1 MNKDLEIRN
10 EIRERVFTL
19 EYLNYMLSFTEWEQE
34 KLYYKGLIQ
43 IEERKI
49 NSLRNKLLTDN
60 NNPITIPQQR
70 EFTLEELSRYDGAE
84 GRPAYVAINNI
95 VYDVSLESTWGGGT
109 HFSLYAGK
117 DLTDQFIG
125 CHGREEILA
134 NLPRIGVIKVNEEA

>member
-1 MNKDLEIRN
+1 MSKDLEIKA
-10 EIRERVFTL
+10 EIRQSMHAL
-19 EYLNYMLSFTEWEQE
+19 EYLEHMINSTSWEQE
-34 KLYYKGLIQ
+34 KLYYKGLIE

-49 NSLRNKLLTDN
+49 NSLRNKLLIDN

-70 EFTLEELSRYDGAE
+70 EFTLEELARYDGAQ

-117 DLTDQFIG
+117 DLTDQFMG

-134 NLPRIGVIKVNEEA
+134 NLPRVGVIKVNEEA